1 MLLFGSKLIIRLII
15 FFSAEC
21 RHLLYN
27 SPYVYHFIFLHRSRN
42 VFKIGPSWHQPRNS
56 DIYDSGWS
64 NFELTR
70 HLAKQQKHVGSQCR
84 KADGSRRVKGVKA
97 GNSTLWVKIGGLPPP
112 KNVDHRSVLI
122 CIKPIARRKASLL
135 TFLYP
140 CISMISCSCSSSQP
154 LILEVL
160 LAGLLFL
167 GGLVS
172 SGLEW
177 KGQKG

>member
-1 MLLFGSKLIIRLII
+1 MQTFTVQLPSCLPFYFPASKYFVSKNRV
-15 FFSAEC
+15 
-21 RHLLYN
+21 R
-27 SPYVYHFIFLHRSRN
+27 
-42 VFKIGPSWHQPRNS
+42 WHQPRNS
-56 DIYDSGWS
+56 DLYDSGWS
-64 NFELTR
+64 NFELTGP
-70 HLAKQQKHVGSQCR
+70 LASQQKHVKQCHRRWFQKSQR
-84 KADGSRRVKGVKA
+84 GQSWQQYSR
-97 GNSTLWVKIGGLPPP
+97 VKIGGLPPP
-112 KNVDHRSVLI
+112 KNVGHRWVMI
-122 CIKPIARRKASLL
+122 DIKPIARRKASLL

-177 KGQKG
+177 KGQKGWDPLKKYLSETAFLNFR